1 MMVNPVFKISMI
13 TFPSKQ
19 PFVATTIF
27 TKMSQMA
34 SDEGALNLAQ
44 GFPSFDCSEALQ
56 DLVKFYSKGH
66 NQYAPMAGVPVLK
79 SSIAAK
85 TESFYGISLDANT
98 EVTVVSGATEAIFA
112 SIHCCVFPGDE
123 VIMFDPSYDAYD
135 PIVRLAGGIPVHIS
149 LKASNGYRIDWDEL
163 ARNIT
168 PKTKA
173 IMVNSPHNPTGSIWD
188 PSDLIAF
195 ANVIKGTQILI
206 VSDEVYEHIVF
217 DGASHASVLSHPE
230 LRKRSFVCGSF
241 GKTFHVTGWKMGY
254 CLAPPFLTAEFRK
267 LHQWVT
273 FSSATPLQYAL
284 AEYLKDPNNYLPL
297 SSFYQKKRD
306 LFASF
311 FVNSKWKILPSHG
324 SFFQCLDY
332 SAISNEKDVDLADR
346 YTKELKVA
354 AIPVS
359 VFYEK
364 PPEDKI
370 LRFCFA
376 KDDAMLEEA
385 ARKLAAL

>member
-1 MMVNPVFKISMI
+1 MI

-85 TESFYGISLDANT
+85 TESFYGVSLDANT

-112 SIHCCVFPGDE
+112 SIHCCVLPGDE

-135 PIVRLAGGIPVHIS
+135 PIVRLAGGIPIHIP

-163 ARNIT
+163 ARHIT

-188 PSDLIAF
+188 PSDLDAF
-195 ANVIKGTQILI
+195 AKVVKGTQILI

-217 DGASHASVLSHPE
+217 DGSSHASVLLHPE
-230 LRKRSFVCGSF
+230 LRQRSFVCGSF

-284 AEYLKDPNNYLPL
+284 AEYLKNPDNYLAL

-306 LFASF
+306 LFVRY
-311 FVNSKWKILPSHG
+311 FVGSRWKILPSHG

-332 SAISNEKDVDLADR
+332 SQITDEKDVDLADR

-354 AIPVS
+354 SIPVS
-359 VFYEK
+359 VFYEN
-364 PPEDKI
+364 PPGDKI

-385 ARKLAAL
+385 GRKLAAL